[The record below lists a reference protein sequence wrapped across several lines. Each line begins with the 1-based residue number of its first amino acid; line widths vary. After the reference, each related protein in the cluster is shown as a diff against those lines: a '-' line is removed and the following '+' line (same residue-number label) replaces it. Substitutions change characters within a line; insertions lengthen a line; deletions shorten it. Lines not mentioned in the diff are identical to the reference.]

1 MIIKKLK
8 EEDLMTAEKLIS
20 NLEDLTK
27 NYRQLLDLVR
37 KEKQLLIDANID
49 FINESNFQK
58 EVLLTKIQEL
68 DAHRVDYASEVADK
82 LNISKGDARLLNIAN
97 HLGGAQG
104 DKLRSQ
110 HAALEMIL
118 KRLSEI
124 NKDNAIYAEA
134 AVHTV
139 SKALESIRETLMRQ
153 KTYQNKGKYQQGTD
167 KSGHLVSKEA

>member
-8 EEDLMTAEKLIS
+8 EEDLMTTDRLIL
-20 NLEDLTK
+20 NLEELTK

-37 KEKQLLIDANID
+37 KEKQLLIDANTD
-49 FINESNFQK
+49 AINESNLQK
-58 EVLLTKIQEL
+58 EILLIKIQEL
-68 DAHRVDYASEVADK
+68 DAFRIAYASELADQ
-82 LNISKGDARLLNIAN
+82 LNIPKAEARLLNIAI
-97 HLGGAQG
+97 HLGGAHG

-124 NKDNAIYAEA
+124 NKENAFFAETA
-134 AVHTV
+134 LQTV
-139 SKALESIRETLMRQ
+139 GKALDSLKETLTGQ
-153 KTYQNKGKYQQGTD
+153 KTYQNKGKYQQGAD